1 MESHQEQEAGNRQ
14 RPNLRAANS
23 EGWTKPQGGHIP
35 EPTYMPVVLA
45 LGLVCILWGIV
56 TTYLISLVGL
66 ALFVVGISG
75 WIGDLRHERRHSGT
89 E

>member
-1 MESHQEQEAGNRQ
+1 MESYDAREAGNRQ
-14 RPNLRAANS
+14 PPSLAAANS
-23 EGWTKPQGGHIP
+23 DGWTKPRGDHIP

-45 LGLVCILWGIV
+45 LGLACILWGIL

-89 E
+89 K